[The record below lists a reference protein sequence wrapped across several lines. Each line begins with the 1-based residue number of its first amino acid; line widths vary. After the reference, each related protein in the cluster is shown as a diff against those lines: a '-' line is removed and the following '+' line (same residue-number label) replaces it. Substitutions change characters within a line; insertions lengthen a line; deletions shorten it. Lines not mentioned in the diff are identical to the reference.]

1 MTSFRSVPL
10 ILLVLPA
17 IAAADFSV
25 GAKVSTAGTG
35 IEGYYHFDRQFAF
48 RIGLGQFTYNDVR
61 DISGINYDYSLTV
74 TGATVLLDIAPR
86 GGNFY
91 VTGGIFVNGNEFE
104 ADAELID
111 TITVGNTT
119 YTAADVG
126 ELSGTVT
133 FNPISPYVGLG
144 YRWRAGEPG
153 LSIGIEGGLLFQ
165 GQGDVDLLANGPIT
179 DTPGFQQDLVRE
191 TDELEDK
198 LGIAKVYP
206 VIELRA
212 AYRFR

>member
-1 MTSFRSVPL
+1 MTTLRSLPL
-10 ILLVLPA
+10 ALLALPA
-17 IAAADFSV
+17 VASADFSV
-25 GAKVSTAGTG
+25 GAKVSTGGTG
-35 IEGYYHFDRQFAF
+35 LEGYYHFDDQFAL
-48 RIGLGQFTYNDVR
+48 RIGLGQFTYSDVR
-61 DISGINYDYSLTV
+61 DVSGINYDYSLTI
-74 TGATVLLDIAPR
+74 TGATLLLDIAPR

-111 TITVGNTT
+111 TITVGSTT

-126 ELSGTVT
+126 DLSGTVS

-165 GQGDVDLLANGPIT
+165 GQGDVDLTASGPVT
-179 DTPGFQQDLVRE
+179 DTPAFQQDLVRE

-198 LGIAKVYP
+198 LGVAKVFP
-206 VIELRA
+206 VIEIRA
-212 AYRFR
+212 AYRF